1 VKYRT
6 FGRTGWSASALGFGC
21 MRLPT
26 RGATQDIDEPNAIR
40 IIRHAV
46 DAGVNYIDT
55 AWPYH
60 GKMSESLVGKALND
74 GYRSRVKIATKLPT
88 WLVNEPADFDRYFN
102 EQLAKLQTDRIDLYL
117 LHALGKKSWE
127 KIRGQ
132 GVLEWATREKENGRI
147 GWIGFSF
154 HDDYPAFQE
163 IVDAWDGWTFCQIQY
178 NYMNTATQA
187 GTKGLL
193 HAAASGLAVVIMEP
207 LLGGGLSNPP
217 PAIQSLWNTA
227 ARKLSPSEWALQWLW
242 NKPEVS
248 VVLSGMSA
256 MTHVEENLAAAE
268 RSGTGSI
275 SPAEEELIGHVAAAY
290 ENLRPIPCTQ
300 CNYCMPCPSG
310 VNIPRNLELYN
321 SRVSYNALDQARG
334 HWGFMKQG
342 ERASACT
349 ACLECEEKCPQ
360 NIVVHEWMT
369 CIAKEM
375 GG

>member
-1 VKYRT
+1 
-6 FGRTGWSASALGFGC
+6 

-26 RGATQDIDEPNAIR
+26 RGVQQEIDEPNAIGM
-40 IIRHAV
+40 IRHAI
-46 DAGVNYIDT
+46 DAGVNYVDT

-60 GKMSESLVGKALND
+60 GKMSESLVGKALKD
-74 GYRSRVKIATKLPT
+74 GYLSRVKIATKLPT

-102 EQLAKLQTDRIDLYL
+102 EQLAKLQTDRIDMYL

-132 GVLEWATREKENGRI
+132 GVLEWAARQKENGRI

-193 HAAASGLAVVIMEP
+193 HAAAKGLAVVIMEP

-217 PAIQSLWNTA
+217 PAIQSLWDTA
-227 ARKLSPSEWALQWLW
+227 ARKRSPSEWALQWVW

-248 VVLSGMSA
+248 VVLSGMTA
-256 MTHVEENLAAAE
+256 MTQLEENLVAAE
-268 RSGTGSI
+268 RSGAGSM
-275 SPAEEELIGHVAAAY
+275 STAEEELIGHVAAAY
-290 ENLRPIPCTQ
+290 EGLRPIIEHIDNPGALLEHCARLCRPADGGEARHRRGWRTWEDDDVEPC
-300 CNYCMPCPSG
+300 
-310 VNIPRNLELYN
+310 
-321 SRVSYNALDQARG
+321 RVHPARG
-334 HWGFMKQG
+334 
-342 ERASACT
+342 EREADVPPRRR
-349 ACLECEEKCPQ
+349 EYRPRRPRR
-360 NIVVHEWMT
+360 
-369 CIAKEM
+369 M
-375 GG
+375 GRG